1 MGRFLVSTPKVV
13 VVPKNKSFPFHAFR
27 FTFYL
32 LSLCANIN
40 KEKLLDVMLSR
51 RVLRTKVVKA
61 VYAHLQCEGAT
72 PAASE
77 KNLILSI
84 DRAYDLYF
92 HLLALVP
99 EIAEYAAERIRIGEN
114 KKLPTYDD
122 LHPNRKFVEN
132 RVVVRLAEDENLQAE
147 LKRRKLSWKNHR
159 DLIVALY
166 NALIRQPFYLK
177 YMASDERSLRED
189 AQLVSDIYMTML
201 EEFEPLESVLEEQ
214 SALWNDDLG
223 FILTMVSRTILS
235 IRESHEEIKFL
246 PQFKS
251 DEDLDYAKSLL
262 RNSIAGYDRISLLL
276 DNSLSNWDIERVAL
290 MDQIIL
296 VTAIVEAENFPSIP
310 VRVTMNEYIDIAKC
324 YSTNSSGSFINGVL
338 DRIIV
343 RLTEEGKIVK
353 SGKGLL

>member
-1 MGRFLVSTPKVV
+1 
-13 VVPKNKSFPFHAFR
+13 
-27 FTFYL
+27 
-32 LSLCANIN
+32 
-40 KEKLLDVMLSR
+40 MLSR

-61 VYAHLQCEGAT
+61 VYAHTQCEGLT

-77 KNLILSI
+77 KNLVASI
-84 DRAYDLYF
+84 DKAYDLYF

-132 RVVVRLAEDENLQAE
+132 KVIARLNEDEELQAQ
-147 LKRRKLSWKNHR
+147 LKARKLSWANHR

-166 NALIRQPFYLK
+166 NALVRQPFYMK
-177 YMASDERSLRED
+177 YMASDERSFRED

-201 EEFEPLESVLEEQ
+201 EEFEPLDRVLEEQ
-214 SALWNDDLG
+214 SILWNDDLG
-223 FILTMVSRTILS
+223 FLLTMVSRTILS
-235 IRESHEEIKFL
+235 MREAHEAVKL
-246 PQFKS
+246 MPQFKS
-251 DEDLDYAKSLL
+251 EEDLDFAKSLL
-262 RNSIAGYDRISLLL
+262 RNAIAGFERISLLL
-276 DNSLSNWDIERVAL
+276 DNSMKNWDIERVAL

-296 VTAIVEAENFPSIP
+296 VTAIAEAENFPSIP

-324 YSTNSSGSFINGVL
+324 YSTDSSGGFINGLL
-338 DRIIV
+338 DRIIA
-343 RLTEEGKIVK
+343 RLTDEGKIVK

>member
-1 MGRFLVSTPKVV
+1 
-13 VVPKNKSFPFHAFR
+13 
-27 FTFYL
+27 
-32 LSLCANIN
+32 
-40 KEKLLDVMLSR
+40 MLSR

-61 VYAHLQCEGAT
+61 VYAHTQCEGST
-72 PAASE
+72 PVSSE
-77 KNLILSI
+77 KNLTLSI

-132 RVVVRLAEDENLQAE
+132 KVIIRLAEDENLQAE
-147 LKRRKLSWKNHR
+147 LKSRKLSWKNHR

-166 NALIRQPFYLK
+166 NALIRQPFYQK
-177 YMASDERSLRED
+177 YMLSEERSFRED

-201 EEFEPLESVLEEQ
+201 EEFEPLETVLEEQ
-214 SALWNDDLG
+214 SVLWNDDLG
-223 FILTMVSRTILS
+223 FLLTMVSRTVLS
-235 IRESHEEIKFL
+235 MREKHEAVKVM

-251 DEDLDYAKSLL
+251 EEDLDYAKSLL
-262 RNSIAGYDRISLLL
+262 RYTIAGYDRISLLL
-276 DNSLSNWDIERVAL
+276 DNSMSNWDIERVAL
-290 MDQIIL
+290 MDKIIL
-296 VTAIVEAENFPSIP
+296 VTAIAEAENFPSIP

-324 YSTNSSGSFINGVL
+324 YSTASSGSFINGVL
-338 DRIIV
+338 DKMIT

>member
-1 MGRFLVSTPKVV
+1 
-13 VVPKNKSFPFHAFR
+13 
-27 FTFYL
+27 
-32 LSLCANIN
+32 
-40 KEKLLDVMLSR
+40 MLSR

-61 VYAHLQCEGAT
+61 VYAHTQCEGLT
-72 PAASE
+72 PVASE
-77 KNLILSI
+77 KNLVASI
-84 DRAYDLYF
+84 DKAYDLYF

-132 RVVVRLAEDENLQAE
+132 KVIARLNEDEELQAQ
-147 LKRRKLSWKNHR
+147 LKARKLSWANHR

-166 NALIRQPFYLK
+166 NALIRQPFYMK
-177 YMASDERSLRED
+177 YMASDERSFRED

-201 EEFEPLESVLEEQ
+201 EEFEPLDRVLEEQ
-214 SALWNDDLG
+214 SILWNDDLG
-223 FILTMVSRTILS
+223 FLLTMVSRTILS
-235 IRESHEEIKFL
+235 MREAHEAIKL
-246 PQFKS
+246 MPQFKS
-251 DEDLDYAKSLL
+251 EEDLDYAKSLL
-262 RNSIAGYDRISLLL
+262 RNAIAGFERISLLL
-276 DNSLSNWDIERVAL
+276 DNSMQNWDIERVAL

-296 VTAIVEAENFPSIP
+296 ITAIAEAENFPSIP

-324 YSTNSSGSFINGVL
+324 YSTDSSGGFINGLL
-338 DRIIV
+338 DKIIS

>member
-1 MGRFLVSTPKVV
+1 
-13 VVPKNKSFPFHAFR
+13 
-27 FTFYL
+27 
-32 LSLCANIN
+32 
-40 KEKLLDVMLSR
+40 MLSR

-61 VYAHLQCEGAT
+61 VYAHTQCEGLT
-72 PAASE
+72 PVASE
-77 KNLILSI
+77 KNLVASI
-84 DRAYDLYF
+84 DKAYDLYF

-122 LHPNRKFVEN
+122 LHPNRKIVEN
-132 RVVVRLAEDENLQAE
+132 KVIARLNEDEELQAQ
-147 LKRRKLSWKNHR
+147 LKARKLSWANHR

-166 NALIRQPFYLK
+166 NALIRQPFYQK
-177 YMASDERSLRED
+177 YMLSPERSFRED

-201 EEFEPLESVLEEQ
+201 EEFEPLDRVLEEQ
-214 SALWNDDLG
+214 SILWNDDLG

-235 IRESHEEIKFL
+235 MREAHEAIKL
-246 PQFKS
+246 MPQFKS
-251 DEDLDYAKSLL
+251 EEDLDYAKSLL
-262 RNSIAGYDRISLLL
+262 RNAIAGFERISLLL
-276 DNSLSNWDIERVAL
+276 DNSMQNWDIERVAL

-296 VTAIVEAENFPSIP
+296 ITAIAEAENFPSIP

-324 YSTNSSGSFINGVL
+324 YSTDSSGGFINGLL
-338 DRIIV
+338 DKIIS

>member
-1 MGRFLVSTPKVV
+1 
-13 VVPKNKSFPFHAFR
+13 
-27 FTFYL
+27 
-32 LSLCANIN
+32 
-40 KEKLLDVMLSR
+40 
-51 RVLRTKVVKA
+51 
-61 VYAHLQCEGAT
+61 
-72 PAASE
+72 
-77 KNLILSI
+77 
-84 DRAYDLYF
+84 
-92 HLLALVP
+92 
-99 EIAEYAAERIRIGEN
+99 
-114 KKLPTYDD
+114 
-122 LHPNRKFVEN
+122 
-132 RVVVRLAEDENLQAE
+132 
-147 LKRRKLSWKNHR
+147 
-159 DLIVALY
+159 
-166 NALIRQPFYLK
+166 
-177 YMASDERSLRED
+177 
-189 AQLVSDIYMTML
+189 ML

-296 VTAIVEAENFPSIP
+296 VTAITEAENFPSIP

>member
-1 MGRFLVSTPKVV
+1 
-13 VVPKNKSFPFHAFR
+13 
-27 FTFYL
+27 
-32 LSLCANIN
+32 
-40 KEKLLDVMLSR
+40 MLSR
-51 RVLRTKVVKA
+51 RILRTKVVKA
-61 VYAHLQCEGAT
+61 VYAHTQCEGLT

-77 KNLILSI
+77 KNLVASI
-84 DRAYDLYF
+84 NKAYDLYF

-122 LHPNRKFVEN
+122 LHPNRKFVDN
-132 RVVVRLAEDENLQAE
+132 KVIARLVEDEGLQAE
-147 LKRRKLSWKNHR
+147 IAARKLSWKNHR

-166 NALIRQPFYLK
+166 NALIRQTFYQK
-177 YMASDERSLRED
+177 YMASDERSFRED

-201 EEFEPLESVLEEQ
+201 EEFEPLDSVLESQ
-214 SALWNDDLG
+214 SILWNDDLG

-235 IRESHEEIKFL
+235 MRESHEEIKL
-246 PQFKS
+246 MEQFKS
-251 DEDLDYAKSLL
+251 EEDFEYAKTLF
-262 RNSIAGYDRISLLL
+262 RYAVAGYERISLLL
-276 DNSLSNWDIERVAL
+276 DNSLQNWDIERVAL

-296 VTAIVEAENFPSIP
+296 ITAIAEAESFSSIP

-324 YSTNSSGSFINGVL
+324 YSTESSGGFINGIL
-338 DRIIV
+338 DRIIS

>member
-1 MGRFLVSTPKVV
+1 
-13 VVPKNKSFPFHAFR
+13 
-27 FTFYL
+27 
-32 LSLCANIN
+32 
-40 KEKLLDVMLSR
+40 MLSR
-51 RVLRTKVVKA
+51 RILRTKVVKA
-61 VYAHLQCEGAT
+61 VYAHMQSEGVT

-77 KNLILSI
+77 KSLVQSI

-132 RVVVRLAEDENLQAE
+132 KVVARLAEDEKLQAE
-147 LKRRKLSWKNHR
+147 LKARKLSWANND

-166 NALIRQPFYLK
+166 NALIRQPFYQK
-177 YMASDERSLRED
+177 YMLSEGRSFRED

-201 EEFEPLESVLEEQ
+201 EEFEPLETALEEQ
-214 SALWNDDLG
+214 SVLWNDDLG

-235 IRESHEEIKFL
+235 MRETHDSIKLL

-262 RNSIAGYDRISLLL
+262 RYAIAGCDRISLLL
-276 DNSLSNWDIERVAL
+276 DNSMNNWDIERVAL
-290 MDQIIL
+290 MDKLIL
-296 VTAIVEAENFPSIP
+296 VTAIAEAENFPSIP

-324 YSTNSSGSFINGVL
+324 YSTESSGSFINGLL
-338 DRIIV
+338 DRIIA
-343 RLTEEGKIVK
+343 RLTDEGKIVK

>member
-1 MGRFLVSTPKVV
+1 
-13 VVPKNKSFPFHAFR
+13 
-27 FTFYL
+27 
-32 LSLCANIN
+32 
-40 KEKLLDVMLSR
+40 MLSR

-61 VYAHLQCEGAT
+61 VYAHVQCEGLT
-72 PAASE
+72 PVASE
-77 KNLILSI
+77 KNLVLSI

-132 RVVVRLAEDENLQAE
+132 KVVVRLAKDESLLAE
-147 LKRRKLSWKNHR
+147 LKNRKLSWKNHR

-166 NALIRQPFYLK
+166 NALIRQPFYQK
-177 YMASDERSLRED
+177 YMLSEERSFRED

-201 EEFEPLESVLEEQ
+201 EEFEPLENALEEQ

-235 IRESHEEIKFL
+235 MRETHEAIKVM

-262 RNSIAGYDRISLLL
+262 RFSIAGFDRISLLL
-276 DNSLSNWDIERVAL
+276 DNSMSNWDIERVAL

-296 VTAIVEAENFPSIP
+296 ITAIAEAENFPSIP

-324 YSTNSSGSFINGVL
+324 YSTASSGSFINGVL
-338 DRIIV
+338 DKIIS

>member
-1 MGRFLVSTPKVV
+1 
-13 VVPKNKSFPFHAFR
+13 
-27 FTFYL
+27 
-32 LSLCANIN
+32 
-40 KEKLLDVMLSR
+40 MLSR

-61 VYAHLQCEGAT
+61 VYAHTQCEGLT
-72 PAASE
+72 PVASE
-77 KNLILSI
+77 KNLVASI
-84 DRAYDLYF
+84 DKAYDLYF

-132 RVVVRLAEDENLQAE
+132 KVIARLNEDEELQAQ
-147 LKRRKLSWKNHR
+147 LKARKLSWANHR

-166 NALIRQPFYLK
+166 NALIRQPFYQK
-177 YMASDERSLRED
+177 YMLSPERSFRED

-201 EEFEPLESVLEEQ
+201 EEFEPLDRVLEEQ
-214 SALWNDDLG
+214 SILWNDDLG

-235 IRESHEEIKFL
+235 MREAHEAIKL
-246 PQFKS
+246 MPQFKS
-251 DEDLDYAKSLL
+251 EEDLDYAKSLL
-262 RNSIAGYDRISLLL
+262 RNAIAGFERISLLL
-276 DNSLSNWDIERVAL
+276 DNSMQNWDIERVAL

-296 VTAIVEAENFPSIP
+296 VTAIAEAENFPSIP

-324 YSTNSSGSFINGVL
+324 YSTDSSGGFINGLL
-338 DRIIV
+338 DKIIS

>member
-1 MGRFLVSTPKVV
+1 
-13 VVPKNKSFPFHAFR
+13 
-27 FTFYL
+27 
-32 LSLCANIN
+32 
-40 KEKLLDVMLSR
+40 MLSR

-61 VYAHLQCEGAT
+61 VYAHTQCEGIT
-72 PAASE
+72 PVTSE
-77 KNLILSI
+77 KNLVLSI

-132 RVVVRLAEDENLQAE
+132 KVIARLNEDENLQAE
-147 LKRRKLSWKNHR
+147 LKARKLSWANHR

-166 NALIRQPFYLK
+166 NALIRQPFYQK
-177 YMASDERSLRED
+177 YMLSEERSFRED

-201 EEFEPLESVLEEQ
+201 EEFEPLDRVLEEQ
-214 SALWNDDLG
+214 SILWNDDLG
-223 FILTMVSRTILS
+223 YLLTMVSRTILS
-235 IRESHEEIKFL
+235 MREHHEAIKL
-246 PQFKS
+246 MPQFKS
-251 DEDLDYAKSLL
+251 EEDLDYAKSLL
-262 RNSIAGYDRISLLL
+262 RNAIAGFERISLLL
-276 DNSLSNWDIERVAL
+276 DNSMQNWDIERVAL

-296 VTAIVEAENFPSIP
+296 VTAIAEAENFPSIP

-324 YSTNSSGSFINGVL
+324 YSTDSSGSFINGIL
-338 DRIIV
+338 DKIISQ
-343 RLTEEGKIVK
+343 LTDEGKIVK

>member
-1 MGRFLVSTPKVV
+1 
-13 VVPKNKSFPFHAFR
+13 
-27 FTFYL
+27 
-32 LSLCANIN
+32 
-40 KEKLLDVMLSR
+40 MLSR

-61 VYAHLQCEGAT
+61 VYAHTQCEGLT

-77 KNLILSI
+77 KNLVASI
-84 DRAYDLYF
+84 DKAYDLYF

-132 RVVVRLAEDENLQAE
+132 KVIARLNEDEELQAQ
-147 LKRRKLSWKNHR
+147 LKARKLSWENHR

-166 NALIRQPFYLK
+166 NALVRQPFYMK
-177 YMASDERSLRED
+177 YMASDERSFRED

-201 EEFEPLESVLEEQ
+201 EEFEPLDRVLEEQ
-214 SALWNDDLG
+214 SILWNDDLG
-223 FILTMVSRTILS
+223 FLLTMVSRTILS
-235 IRESHEEIKFL
+235 MREAHEAVKL
-246 PQFKS
+246 MPQFKS
-251 DEDLDYAKSLL
+251 EEDLDFAKSLL
-262 RNSIAGYDRISLLL
+262 RNAIAGFERISLLL
-276 DNSLSNWDIERVAL
+276 DNSMKNWDIERVAL

-296 VTAIVEAENFPSIP
+296 VTAIAEAENFPSIP

-324 YSTNSSGSFINGVL
+324 YSTDSSGGFINGLL
-338 DRIIV
+338 DRIIA
-343 RLTEEGKIVK
+343 RLTDEGKIVK

>member
-1 MGRFLVSTPKVV
+1 
-13 VVPKNKSFPFHAFR
+13 
-27 FTFYL
+27 
-32 LSLCANIN
+32 
-40 KEKLLDVMLSR
+40 MLSR

-61 VYAHLQCEGAT
+61 VYAHTQCEGLT
-72 PAASE
+72 PVASE
-77 KNLILSI
+77 KNLVLSI

-132 RVVVRLAEDENLQAE
+132 KVIARLNEDENLQAE
-147 LKRRKLSWKNHR
+147 LKARKLSWANHR

-166 NALIRQPFYLK
+166 NALIRQPFYQK
-177 YMASDERSLRED
+177 YMLSEERSFRED

-201 EEFEPLESVLEEQ
+201 EEFEPLDRVLEEQ
-214 SALWNDDLG
+214 SILWNDDLG
-223 FILTMVSRTILS
+223 FLLTMVSRTILS
-235 IRESHEEIKFL
+235 MREHHEAIKL
-246 PQFKS
+246 MPQFKS
-251 DEDLDYAKSLL
+251 EEDLDYAKSLL
-262 RNSIAGYDRISLLL
+262 RNAIAGFERISLLL
-276 DNSLSNWDIERVAL
+276 DNSMQNWDIERVAL

-296 VTAIVEAENFPSIP
+296 VTAIAEAENFPSIP

-324 YSTNSSGSFINGVL
+324 YSTDSSGSFINGLL
-338 DRIIV
+338 DKIIT

>member
-1 MGRFLVSTPKVV
+1 
-13 VVPKNKSFPFHAFR
+13 
-27 FTFYL
+27 
-32 LSLCANIN
+32 
-40 KEKLLDVMLSR
+40 MLSR

-61 VYAHLQCEGAT
+61 VYAHTQCEGLT
-72 PAASE
+72 PVASE
-77 KNLILSI
+77 KNLVLSI

-132 RVVVRLAEDENLQAE
+132 KVVVRLAEDEELQAE
-147 LKRRKLSWKNHR
+147 LKARKLSWKNHR

-166 NALIRQPFYLK
+166 NALIRQPFYQK
-177 YMASDERSLRED
+177 YMLSKERSFRED

-201 EEFEPLESVLEEQ
+201 EEFEPLDRVLEEQ
-214 SALWNDDLG
+214 SILWNDDLG
-223 FILTMVSRTILS
+223 FLLTMVSRTVLS
-235 IRESHEEIKFL
+235 MREHHESIKFM

-262 RNSIAGYDRISLLL
+262 RFAIAGYERISMLL
-276 DNSLSNWDIERVAL
+276 DNSMQNWDIERVAL

-296 VTAIVEAENFPSIP
+296 VTAIAEAENFPSIP

-324 YSTNSSGSFINGVL
+324 YSTESSGSFINGLL
-338 DRIIV
+338 DRLISQ
-343 RLTEEGKIVK
+343 LTEEGKIVK

>member
-1 MGRFLVSTPKVV
+1 
-13 VVPKNKSFPFHAFR
+13 
-27 FTFYL
+27 
-32 LSLCANIN
+32 
-40 KEKLLDVMLSR
+40 MLSR

-61 VYAHLQCEGAT
+61 VYAHTQCEGLT

-77 KNLILSI
+77 KNLVNSI
-84 DRAYDLYF
+84 DKAYDLYF

-132 RVVVRLAEDENLQAE
+132 KVIARLVEDEELQAQ
-147 LKRRKLSWKNHR
+147 LKARKLSWANHR

-166 NALIRQPFYLK
+166 NALVRQPFYMK
-177 YMASDERSLRED
+177 YMASDERSFRED

-201 EEFEPLESVLEEQ
+201 EEFEPLDRVLEEQ
-214 SALWNDDLG
+214 SILWNDDLG
-223 FILTMVSRTILS
+223 YLLTMVSRTILS
-235 IRESHEEIKFL
+235 MREGHEAIKL
-246 PQFKS
+246 MPQFKS
-251 DEDLDYAKSLL
+251 EEDLDYAKSLL
-262 RNSIAGYDRISLLL
+262 RYTIAGYDRISLLL
-276 DNSLSNWDIERVAL
+276 DNSMNNWDIERVAL

-296 VTAIVEAENFPSIP
+296 VTAIAEAENFTSIP

-324 YSTNSSGSFINGVL
+324 YSTDSSGGFINGLL
-338 DRIIV
+338 DRIIA
-343 RLTEEGKIVK
+343 RLTDEGKIVK

>member
-1 MGRFLVSTPKVV
+1 
-13 VVPKNKSFPFHAFR
+13 
-27 FTFYL
+27 
-32 LSLCANIN
+32 
-40 KEKLLDVMLSR
+40 MLSR

-61 VYAHLQCEGAT
+61 VYAHVQCEGLT
-72 PAASE
+72 PVASE
-77 KNLILSI
+77 KNLVLSI

-132 RVVVRLAEDENLQAE
+132 KVVVRLAEDESLLAE
-147 LKRRKLSWKNHR
+147 LKNRKLSWKNHR

-166 NALIRQPFYLK
+166 NALIRQPFYQK
-177 YMASDERSLRED
+177 YMLSEERSFRED

-201 EEFEPLESVLEEQ
+201 EEFEPLENALEEQ

-235 IRESHEEIKFL
+235 MRETHEAIKVM

-262 RNSIAGYDRISLLL
+262 RFSIAGFDRISLLL
-276 DNSLSNWDIERVAL
+276 DNSMSNWDIERVAL

-296 VTAIVEAENFPSIP
+296 ITAIAEAENFPSIP

-324 YSTNSSGSFINGVL
+324 YSTASSGSFINGVL
-338 DRIIV
+338 DKIIS